1 MNMQREKPD
10 ATTVCIVEK
19 SCIGR
24 NGIDGGRDIVRIVLW
39 NFSFFFNIFL
49 YRGFNLSFFLSNLN
63 QMQRV
68 DQMLTP
74 NREE

>member
-24 NGIDGGRDIVRIVLW
+24 NGLDVDRDIVRIVLW
-39 NFSFFFNIFL
+39 KFFVFKLVFS
-49 YRGFNLSFFLSNLN
+49 RW
-63 QMQRV
+63 
-68 DQMLTP
+68 DCC
-74 NREE
+74 

>member
-24 NGIDGGRDIVRIVLW
+24 NGLDVDRDIVRIVLW
-39 NFSFFFNIFL
+39 KFFVFKVLYHGFILSLFFFRL
-49 YRGFNLSFFLSNLN
+49 K
-63 QMQRV
+63 
-68 DQMLTP
+68 P
-74 NREE
+74 NATS

>member
-24 NGIDGGRDIVRIVLW
+24 NGIDGDRDIVRIVHW
-39 NFSFFFNIFL
+39 NCFFLFNIFL
-49 YRGFNLSFFLSNLN
+49 HHGFNRIFIPS
-63 QMQRV
+63 QI
-68 DQMLTP
+68 
-74 NREE
+74 

>member
-24 NGIDGGRDIVRIVLW
+24 NGLDVDRDMVRIVEIFPFFQY
-39 NFSFFFNIFL
+39 FS
-49 YRGFNLSFFLSNLN
+49 
-63 QMQRV
+63 
-68 DQMLTP
+68 
-74 NREE
+74 

>member
-24 NGIDGGRDIVRIVLW
+24 NGLDVDRDIVRIVLW
-39 NFSFFFNIFL
+39 KFFVFKVL
-49 YRGFNLSFFLSNLN
+49 YHGFNRFFISF
-63 QMQRV
+63 QI
-68 DQMLTP
+68 
-74 NREE
+74 